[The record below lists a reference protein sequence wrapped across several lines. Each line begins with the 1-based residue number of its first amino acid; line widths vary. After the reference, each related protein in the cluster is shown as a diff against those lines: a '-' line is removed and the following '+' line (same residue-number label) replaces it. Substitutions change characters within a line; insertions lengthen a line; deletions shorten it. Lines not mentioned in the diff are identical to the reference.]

1 MCSDN
6 IYCSQLPLL
15 LRHWFTITTAKLKKK
30 FRSTVCKWNTGVF
43 ITYSYSNNSCA
54 VMFMSTDILIIFTAL
69 FIDLFYLW
77 RAEARWWNEMNCA
90 ALMGFIARNISTRQR
105 PETNQCLTNE
115 EKERALITLSTWA
128 NIWVEQLPA
137 HTHTQ
142 RHTTLSAFII
152 NFQGDIL
159 LLFLLI
165 SHSLSTCSTILIS
178 LSFNNQSW
186 VYISL
191 HAWRNVSLSHWT
203 TAAAPD
209 SH

>member
-115 EKERALITLSTWA
+115 EKRESTHHTVNLSKYMSRATAST
-128 NIWVEQLPA
+128 
-137 HTHTQ
+137 HTHRDTQ
-142 RHTTLSAFII
+142 LSPP
-152 NFQGDIL
+152 L
-159 LLFLLI
+159 L
-165 SHSLSTCSTILIS
+165 
-178 LSFNNQSW
+178 
-186 VYISL
+186 
-191 HAWRNVSLSHWT
+191 
-203 TAAAPD
+203 
-209 SH
+209 